1 MLKIV
6 RLALTRPYTFIVLA
20 LLILVIGPLSAL
32 RTPTDI
38 FPDIRIPVISV
49 VWNYAGLQ
57 PDDMAGRIVTYY
69 ERTLGTTV
77 NDVQHIESQSFRGY
91 GIVKI
96 FFQPSVD
103 IRTATAQVTSVS
115 QTVLKQMPPGTTPPQ
130 ILNYSASTVP
140 VLQLALTSNTLD
152 EQKLADYAT
161 NFIRPQL
168 LSVPGVA
175 IPTAYG
181 GKTREVQ
188 IDLDPQALQEKKL
201 SAQDVANALAQQN
214 QIIPA
219 GTEKIGRFEYNIKLN
234 NSPLALQELNAL
246 PIKTVDGATIY
257 IRDVA
262 HVRDG
267 YPPQTNIVRVDG
279 RRAVLMSILKNG
291 SASTLDIIAGI
302 KAKLPLI
309 EETLPPGLKI
319 VTMGDQSTF
328 VKGAVSGVAREGII
342 AAALTSLMIL
352 LFLGSWRS
360 TLIIAA
366 SIPLAVLAAI
376 AGLSAM
382 GETLNVM
389 TLGGLALAVGIL
401 VDDATVTIENINW
414 HLEQGKDVRSAI
426 MDGAAQIVGPAFVS
440 LLCICIVF
448 VPMLLLNGIARY
460 LFVPMAEAVI
470 FAMVASF
477 VLSRTFVPMLA
488 QYLLRPHA
496 SGGHASGELAAVME
510 PHSHGGHHHARP
522 SRNPL
527 VRFQRGFEH
536 RFERVRGVYR
546 IVLGLAL
553 THRKRFVVGFLI
565 VVGASFL
572 LAPWLGRNFFPSIDS
587 GEITLHVR
595 APIGTRIEDTA
606 DEFDHIENA
615 VRRVVPPDQLA
626 SIIDNVGLP
635 NSGINLTYN
644 NSGTT
649 GPQDGDIMISLNE
662 NHAPTAGYVKKLRE
676 LLPQEF
682 PGTAFSFLPADIVS
696 QILNFGAPAPI
707 DLQVAGPNQD
717 ANQRYAIEV
726 MRKMR
731 LIPGIADT
739 RIQQDS
745 TYPQFTVSVDRSR
758 ADQLGITEQ
767 DVTNS
772 VVASLSGTSQ
782 VSPTYWLNPNNGVS
796 YPIVAQTPQY
806 RMESLSALSNLPVTG
821 KDGQSQI
828 LGGIATIER
837 GVGDAV
843 VSHYNIEP
851 LYDVFATTQGRD
863 LGAVA
868 SNIQHILHATAK
880 DVPKGSV
887 VTLRGQVQT
896 MNSAFLGLSL
906 GLVGAILLI
915 YMLIVVNFH
924 SWADAFVIVTA
935 LPAALA
941 GIVWMLFT
949 THTPLSVPALTG
961 AILCMGVATAN
972 SILVVSFARERLTAT
987 GNALVAAMEAG
998 FTRFRPVLMTALAMI
1013 IGMAP
1018 MALGLGDGGEQ
1029 NAPLGRAVIGGLIC
1043 ATFATLLFVPVV
1055 FSLVHRRDA
1064 AKHPPAKDKDH
1075 PTSDTGVVHVH

>member
-279 RRAVLMSILKNG
+279 HRAVLMSILKNG

-1075 PTSDTGVVHVH
+1075 PTSETGVVHVH

>member
-6 RLALTRPYTFIVLA
+6 RLALVRPYTFIVLA
-20 LLILVIGPLSAL
+20 LLILLAGPLAAL

-49 VWNYAGLQ
+49 IWNYSGLQ
-57 PDDMAGRIVTYY
+57 PDDMSGRIVTYY

-77 NDVQHIESQSFRGY
+77 NDVQHIESQSFRSF

-96 FFQPSVD
+96 FFQPTVD

-115 QTVLKQMPPGTTPPQ
+115 QTVLKQMPPGITPPQ
-130 ILNYSASTVP
+130 ILNYNASTVP
-140 VLQLALTSNTLD
+140 VLQIALTSNTLD
-152 EQKLADYAT
+152 EQKLEDAAE

-175 IPTAYG
+175 IPTPYG

-188 IDLDPQALQEKKL
+188 IDLNPQALQSKGL
-201 SAQDVANALAQQN
+201 SAQDVAHALAQQN

-234 NSPLALQELNAL
+234 NSPLALDAINDL
-246 PIKTVDGATIY
+246 PIKSVDGTTIY

-267 YPPQTNIVRVDG
+267 FPPQTNIVRVDG
-279 RRAVLMSILKNG
+279 HRAVLMSILKNG
-291 SASTLDIIAGI
+291 SASTLDIIAGV
-302 KAKLPLI
+302 KSKLPLI
-309 EETLPPGLKI
+309 EQTLPPGLKL
-319 VTMGDQSTF
+319 VTLGDQSTF
-328 VKGAVSGVAREGII
+328 VKGAVSGVAREGVI

-366 SIPLAVLAAI
+366 SIPLAVLSAI
-376 AGLSAM
+376 ALLAAT

-401 VDDATVTIENINW
+401 VDDATVTIENVNW
-414 HLEQGKDVRSAI
+414 HLEQGKDTRTAI
-426 MDGAAQIVGPAFVS
+426 IDGARQIVMPALVS
-440 LLCICIVF
+440 LMCICIVF
-448 VPMLLLNGIARY
+448 VPMLMLDGISRF
-460 LFVPMAEAVI
+460 LFVPMAKAVI
-470 FAMVASF
+470 FAMISSF

-488 QYLLRPHA
+488 QYLLKPHA
-496 SGGHASGELAAVME
+496 SGGHASGELAAMMD
-510 PHSHGGHHHARP
+510 PHGGQHHAPP

-527 VRFQRGFEH
+527 VRFQRAFEH
-536 RFERVRGVYR
+536 RFERIRGSYR
-546 IVLGLAL
+546 VLLGLAL
-553 THRKRFVVGFLI
+553 TRRKPFVIGFLAI
-565 VVGASFL
+565 VAVSFL
-572 LAPWLGRNFFPSIDS
+572 LAPWLGRNFFPTIDS
-587 GEITLHVR
+587 GEISLHVR
-595 APIGTRIEDTA
+595 APVGTRVEETA
-606 DEFDHIENA
+606 AEFDRIENTIRA
-615 VRRVVPPDQLA
+615 TIPPSQLREV
-626 SIIDNVGLP
+626 IDNIGLP
-635 NSGINLTYN
+635 KSGINLTYN
-644 NSGTT
+644 NSGTI
-649 GPQDGDIMISLNE
+649 GPQDGDILISLSKD
-662 NHAPTAGYVKKLRE
+662 HAPTADYVKTLRE
-676 LLPQEF
+676 RLPRDY
-682 PGTAFSFLPADIVS
+682 PGTTFSFLPADIVS
-696 QILNFGAPAPI
+696 QILNFGAPAPV
-707 DLQVAGPNQD
+707 DLQVAGPNQA
-717 ANQRYAIEV
+717 ANLKYAQELF
-726 MRKMR
+726 RKLR
-731 LIPGIADT
+731 LIPGVADP
-739 RIQQDS
+739 RIQQAT
-745 TYPQFTVSVDRSR
+745 TYPQFTLAVDRTR

-782 VSPTYWLNPNNGVS
+782 VDPTYWLNPKNGVS

-806 RMESLSALSNLPVTG
+806 RMTSLSALQNLPVTG
-821 KDGQSQI
+821 ASGQSQL
-828 LGGIATIER
+828 LGGLATVTR
-837 GVGDAV
+837 GMGDAV

-851 LYDVFATTQGRD
+851 LFDIYANTQGRD

-868 SNIQHILHATAK
+868 TDIHQIIKATAK
-880 DVPKGSV
+880 DLPKGST

-896 MNSAFLGLSL
+896 MNDAFAGLLL
-906 GLVGAILLI
+906 GLVGAIALI
-915 YMLIVVNFH
+915 YLLIVVNFH
-924 SWADAFVIVTA
+924 SWADAFVIVSA

-941 GIVWMLFT
+941 GIVWMLFI

-972 SILVVSFARERLTAT
+972 AILVVSFARERLAET

-1029 NAPLGRAVIGGLIC
+1029 NAPLGRAVIGGLAC
-1043 ATFATLLFVPVV
+1043 ATLATLFFVPVV

-1064 AKHPPAKDKDH
+1064 LKHDASRDSSHSASGAKH
-1075 PTSDTGVVHVH
+1075 VH

>member
-279 RRAVLMSILKNG
+279 HRAVLMSILKNG

-328 VKGAVSGVAREGII
+328 VKGAVSGVAREGVI

-366 SIPLAVLAAI
+366 SIPLAVLTAI

-510 PHSHGGHHHARP
+510 PHGHGAHHHAPP

-615 VRRVVPPDQLA
+615 VRRVVPRDQLA

-635 NSGINLTYN
+635 NSGINLT
-644 NSGTT
+644 
-649 GPQDGDIMISLNE
+649 
-662 NHAPTAGYVKKLRE
+662 
-676 LLPQEF
+676 
-682 PGTAFSFLPADIVS
+682 
-696 QILNFGAPAPI
+696 
-707 DLQVAGPNQD
+707 
-717 ANQRYAIEV
+717 
-726 MRKMR
+726 
-731 LIPGIADT
+731 
-739 RIQQDS
+739 
-745 TYPQFTVSVDRSR
+745 
-758 ADQLGITEQ
+758 
-767 DVTNS
+767 
-772 VVASLSGTSQ
+772 
-782 VSPTYWLNPNNGVS
+782 
-796 YPIVAQTPQY
+796 
-806 RMESLSALSNLPVTG
+806 
-821 KDGQSQI
+821 
-828 LGGIATIER
+828 
-837 GVGDAV
+837 
-843 VSHYNIEP
+843 
-851 LYDVFATTQGRD
+851 
-863 LGAVA
+863 
-868 SNIQHILHATAK
+868 
-880 DVPKGSV
+880 
-887 VTLRGQVQT
+887 
-896 MNSAFLGLSL
+896 
-906 GLVGAILLI
+906 
-915 YMLIVVNFH
+915 
-924 SWADAFVIVTA
+924 
-935 LPAALA
+935 
-941 GIVWMLFT
+941 
-949 THTPLSVPALTG
+949 
-961 AILCMGVATAN
+961 
-972 SILVVSFARERLTAT
+972 
-987 GNALVAAMEAG
+987 
-998 FTRFRPVLMTALAMI
+998 
-1013 IGMAP
+1013 
-1018 MALGLGDGGEQ
+1018 
-1029 NAPLGRAVIGGLIC
+1029 
-1043 ATFATLLFVPVV
+1043 
-1055 FSLVHRRDA
+1055 
-1064 AKHPPAKDKDH
+1064 
-1075 PTSDTGVVHVH
+1075 

>member
-6 RLALTRPYTFIVLA
+6 RLALTRPYTFVVLA
-20 LLILVIGPLSAL
+20 LLILIAGPLAAL
-32 RTPTDI
+32 RTPIDI

-57 PDDMAGRIVTYY
+57 PDDMSGRVITYY

-96 FFQPSVD
+96 FFQPTVD
-103 IRTATAQVTSVS
+103 IRTATAQVTSIS

-130 ILNYSASTVP
+130 ILNYNASTVP
-140 VLQLALTSNTLD
+140 VLQIALTSNTLD
-152 EQKLADYAT
+152 EQKLADYAV

-175 IPTAYG
+175 IPTPYG
-181 GKTREVQ
+181 GKSREVQ
-188 IDLDPQALQEKKL
+188 IDLDPQALQSKGL
-201 SAQDVANALAQQN
+201 SAQDVAHALAQQN

-219 GTEKIGRFEYNIKLN
+219 GTQKIGRFEYNIKLN
-234 NSPLALQELNAL
+234 NSPLSLDALNDL
-246 PIKTVDGATIY
+246 PIKSVDGTTIY

-267 YPPQTNIVRVDG
+267 YPPQGNIVRVDG
-279 RRAVLMSILKNG
+279 HRAVLMSILKNG
-291 SASTLDIIAGI
+291 SASTLDIIAGV
-302 KAKLPLI
+302 KAKLPLV
-309 EETLPPGLKI
+309 EQTLPPGLKL

-328 VKGAVSGVAREGII
+328 VNGAVSGVAREGII

-366 SIPLAVLAAI
+366 SIPLAVLSAI
-376 AGLSAM
+376 ALLAAT

-401 VDDATVTIENINW
+401 VDDATVTIENVNW
-414 HLEQGKDVRSAI
+414 HLEQGKDTRTAI
-426 MDGAAQIVGPAFVS
+426 VDGAKQIVMPALVS

-448 VPMLLLNGIARY
+448 VPMLMLDGISRF
-460 LFVPMAEAVI
+460 LFVPMAKAVI
-470 FAMVASF
+470 FSMMSSF

-488 QYLLRPHA
+488 QYLLKPHA
-496 SGGHASGELAAVME
+496 SAGHASGELAAIMDA
-510 PHSHGGHHHARP
+510 HAGHAGAHDVPP

-527 VRFQRGFEH
+527 VRFQRAFER
-536 RFERVRGVYR
+536 RFESVRASYR
-546 IVLGLAL
+546 ILLGLAL
-553 THRKRFVVGFLI
+553 TRRKPFVVAFLC
-565 VVGASFL
+565 VVAASFL
-572 LAPWLGRNFFPSIDS
+572 LVPWLGRNFFPTIDS
-587 GEITLHVR
+587 GEISLHVR
-595 APIGTRIEDTA
+595 APVGTRVEETA
-606 DEFDHIENA
+606 AEFDRIENTIRG
-615 VRRVVPPDQLA
+615 VIPPAQLREV
-626 SIIDNVGLP
+626 IDNIGLP

-644 NSGTT
+644 NSGTL
-649 GPQDGDIMISLNE
+649 GPQDGDILISLSKD
-662 NHAPTAGYVKKLRE
+662 HAPTADYVRELRE
-676 LLPQEF
+676 RLPRAY
-682 PGTAFSFLPADIVS
+682 PGTTFSFLPADIVS
-696 QILNFGAPAPI
+696 QILNFGAPAPV
-707 DLQVAGPNQD
+707 DLQVAGPNQQ
-717 ANQRYAIEV
+717 ANLAYARELY
-726 MRKMR
+726 RKLR
-731 LIPGIADT
+731 LIAGVADP
-739 RIQQDS
+739 RIQQAS
-745 TYPQFTVSVDRSR
+745 TYPQFTVAVDRTR

-772 VVASLSGTSQ
+772 VVATLAGTSQ
-782 VSPTYWLNPNNGVS
+782 VDPTYWLNPRNGVS

-806 RMESLSALSNLPVTG
+806 RMTTLSALQNLPVTG
-821 KDGQSQI
+821 ANGQSQL
-828 LGGIATIER
+828 LGGLATITR
-837 GVGDAV
+837 GVGNAV

-851 LYDVFATTQGRD
+851 LFDIYATTQGRD

-868 SNIQHILHATAK
+868 ADIGSVVKATAK
-880 DVPKGSV
+880 DLPKGST

-896 MNSAFLGLSL
+896 MNSAFTGLLL
-906 GLVGAILLI
+906 GLVGAIVLI
-915 YMLIVVNFH
+915 YLLIVVNFH
-924 SWADAFVIVTA
+924 SWADAFVIVSA

-949 THTPLSVPALTG
+949 THTPMSVPALTG

-972 SILVVSFARERLTAT
+972 AILVVSFARERLAET
-987 GNALVAAMEAG
+987 GNALASALEAG

-1029 NAPLGRAVIGGLIC
+1029 NAPLGRAVIGGLAC
-1043 ATFATLLFVPVV
+1043 ATIATLFFVPVV

-1064 AKHPPAKDKDH
+1064 LKHDAHRASSPSA
-1075 PTSDTGVVHVH
+1075 SGASHVH

>member
-279 RRAVLMSILKNG
+279 HRAVLMSILKNG

-1064 AKHPPAKDKDH
+1064 AKYPPTKDKDH
-1075 PTSDTGVVHVH
+1075 PTSETGVVHVH

>member
-77 NDVQHIESQSFRGY
+77 NDVEHIESQSFRGY

-96 FFQPSVD
+96 FFQPTVD

-175 IPTAYG
+175 IPNPYG

-267 YPPQTNIVRVDG
+267 YPPQINIVRVDG
-279 RRAVLMSILKNG
+279 HRAVLMSILKNG
-291 SASTLDIIAGI
+291 SASTLDIIAGV

-309 EETLPPGLKI
+309 EETLPPGLKL
-319 VTMGDQSTF
+319 VSMGDQSTF
-328 VKGAVSGVAREGII
+328 VKGAVSGVAREGVI

-448 VPMLLLNGIARY
+448 VPMLLLNGIARF

-496 SGGHASGELAAVME
+496 SGGHASGELAAVMD
-510 PHSHGGHHHARP
+510 PHGGHHHAPP

-527 VRFQRGFEH
+527 VRFQRGFEQ
-536 RFERVRGVYR
+536 RFERVRGVYQ

-553 THRKRFVVGFLI
+553 TNRKRFVTGFLI

-572 LAPWLGRNFFPSIDS
+572 LAPWLGRNFFPNIDS
-587 GEITLHVR
+587 GAITLHVR

-606 DEFDHIENA
+606 EEFDHIEDA
-615 VRRVVPPDQLA
+615 VRRLVPPDQLA
-626 SIIDNVGLP
+626 NIVDNVGLP

-649 GPQDGDIMISLNE
+649 GPEDGDIMVSLNE
-662 NHAPTAGYVKKLRE
+662 NHAPTDGYVKRLRE
-676 LLPQEF
+676 SLPREF
-682 PGTAFSFLPADIVS
+682 PGTTFSFLPADIVS

-707 DLQVAGPNQD
+707 DLQVAGYAHPAGLNLPAVHGIGRSLTRRSTGHHRAGRHQLRGGEPLRHEPGGTHVLVKSQQRGVISDRGANAGIPD
-717 ANQRYAIEV
+717 AVALGAEQSAHHRQR
-726 MRKMR
+726 R
-731 LIPGIADT
+731 PIADPRRHRHHRARRRRCGRLALQHRT
-739 RIQQDS
+739 ALRRLCHH
-745 TYPQFTVSVDRSR
+745 PGPRSR
-758 ADQLGITEQ
+758 RGGLGYPAHPAGDGKGRTEGFGDHLAWPGADDEQ
-767 DVTNS
+767 RVPR
-772 VVASLSGTSQ
+772 SLAR
-782 VSPTYWLNPNNGVS
+782 PCW
-796 YPIVAQTPQY
+796 
-806 RMESLSALSNLPVTG
+806 
-821 KDGQSQI
+821 
-828 LGGIATIER
+828 
-837 GVGDAV
+837 
-843 VSHYNIEP
+843 
-851 LYDVFATTQGRD
+851 RD
-863 LGAVA
+863 PAD
-868 SNIQHILHATAK
+868 LHA
-880 DVPKGSV
+880 DRRELP
-887 VTLRGQVQT
+887 
-896 MNSAFLGLSL
+896 
-906 GLVGAILLI
+906 LVGRRVRDRHRVARGARRDRLD
-915 YMLIVVNFH
+915 VVHHPYAAFGAGTHRRDSLHGRRDREQH
-924 SWADAFVIVTA
+924 SGGELRPRASRGDRQRTGRRDGSWLHA
-935 LPAALA
+935 LPAGVDDCARDDHRHGADGARPRRWRRTERAARPCRDRRPDLRDLRHA
-941 GIVWMLFT
+941 AVR
-949 THTPLSVPALTG
+949 TG
-961 AILCMGVATAN
+961 CVQPRAPSRCGE
-972 SILVVSFARERLTAT
+972 VSAYQR
-987 GNALVAAMEAG
+987 
-998 FTRFRPVLMTALAMI
+998 
-1013 IGMAP
+1013 
-1018 MALGLGDGGEQ
+1018 
-1029 NAPLGRAVIGGLIC
+1029 
-1043 ATFATLLFVPVV
+1043 
-1055 FSLVHRRDA
+1055 
-1064 AKHPPAKDKDH
+1064 
-1075 PTSDTGVVHVH
+1075 